1 MQETH
6 WPKSRGFE
14 FHKGCAV
21 IVSDFVSLNRSYHL
35 SQLFCAIPEMV
46 RPQYLF
52 LFDLVHQNNKTL
64 WKEIRAVRQNDE
76 TTLSITIHK
85 PTLTSTARQSLT
97 KIFTIL
103 FLYCQVK
110 MDK

>member
-1 MQETH
+1 MRALRKVVLGHFGKRRQTYLIIQFSPICAQYIIATFVVTWAVLMQETH
-6 WPKSRGFE
+6 WPKSHGFE

-52 LFDLVHQNNKTL
+52 LFDLVHQK
-64 WKEIRAVRQNDE
+64 Q
-76 TTLSITIHK
+76 
-85 PTLTSTARQSLT
+85 
-97 KIFTIL
+97 
-103 FLYCQVK
+103 
-110 MDK
+110 